1 MKKQSFLILVSDDDI
16 PGRRRQNE
24 LLIDTMKTHQYEETQ
39 NKKTSAVFHQLFTAC
54 SAKEI
59 TFSTF
64 RTVPSSSTAVP
75 EKLPNIWWQ

>member
-39 NKKTSAVFHQLFTAC
+39 IDYRIMRGYQHTGYVN
-54 SAKEI
+54 AKD
-59 TFSTF
+59 
-64 RTVPSSSTAVP
+64 
-75 EKLPNIWWQ
+75 EKGHYPYAEMV